1 LAFLYYAHD
10 PATIG
15 LRMKEKIKTT
25 IDKIY
30 SSLKIRDYSQLA
42 LYDGEAGCC
51 MFDQFYIGYSGNNP
65 DHITRF
71 ENSFQRFSENSI
83 GSNSPFFSSGKAGIN
98 WFFSYL
104 HTKDI
109 LDDEDLEL
117 LCDDDPEL
125 FELAVQYLKEGNHDF
140 LHGSLGMAYHSL
152 YGKTNKFTG
161 FQETFFQLL
170 YQFAYTSEDKMFIA
184 HYDLVKK
191 MPVLNKVNFGMAH
204 GLPSILKFCLEC
216 YKKNICTAEAKKLAL
231 DIADFLKSNVRE
243 NTKRSMFPNI
253 LTIDEQSTG
262 FSRVGWC
269 YGDLSIGF
277 ILYQAGMAFDE
288 QELKAFATE
297 ILIHT
302 SKRRTEQETLV
313 KDAGICHGSAGIA
326 HIYNKMWHYTKNDIF
341 KETCDFWIQKTLD
354 FSIHEDA
361 FAGYKAYAPT
371 ESGKH
376 MNSFGL
382 LNGVSG
388 IGLVLISYLTGD
400 FSWDYCLMLND

>member
-1 LAFLYYAHD
+1 
-10 PATIG
+10 
-15 LRMKEKIKTT
+15 MKEKIKIT

-42 LYDGEAGCC
+42 LFDGEAGCC
-51 MFDQFYIGYSGNNP
+51 IFEQFYIEYSENNP
-65 DHITRF
+65 DNVTRF
-71 ENSFQRFSENSI
+71 ENSFHRLSENSI
-83 GSNSPFFSSGKAGIN
+83 GVNSPFFCSGKTGLN

-104 HTKDI
+104 NAKDI
-109 LDDEDLEL
+109 LDNEDLEL
-117 LCDDDPEL
+117 LCDDDHEL
-125 FELAVQYLKEGNHDF
+125 SDQAILYLKEGNYDF
-140 LHGSLGMAYHSL
+140 LHGAIGMAYHFL
-152 YGKTNKFTG
+152 YDKTNRFTA

-170 YQFAYTSEDKMFIA
+170 YKLAYTSENKMFIA
-184 HYDLVKK
+184 HYDLVNKT
-191 MPVLNKVNFGMAH
+191 PVLNKVNFGMAH
-204 GLPSILKFCLEC
+204 GIPAVLKFCLQC
-216 YKKNICTAEAKKLAL
+216 YKKNVCAAEAKKLAL
-231 DIADFLKSNVRE
+231 DIADFLKSNVKE
-243 NTKRSMFPNI
+243 NISRSMFPNI

-262 FSRVGWC
+262 YSRVGWC

-277 ILYQAGMAFDE
+277 ILYQAGMAFNDL
-288 QELKAFATE
+288 ELKEFATK
-297 ILIHT
+297 IMIHT
-302 SKRRTEQETLV
+302 SKRRTEEETLV

-326 HIYNKMWHYTKNDIF
+326 HIYNKMWHYTQNSIF

-354 FSIHEDA
+354 FSMHQDA